1 MHDNRSNS
9 SFYGLRTSFV
19 EKVET
24 SETVGQQKLP
34 SPGLSEL
41 LLWENCNIMHAVLW
55 FLALIFF
62 AWPLAFTVCALYVL
76 VSPFGPCCKCVSII
90 TDALLIA
97 VRLPLTCSENMLRK
111 TPFC

>member
-1 MHDNRSNS
+1 MISIS
-9 SFYGLRTSFV
+9 QP
-19 EKVET
+19 
-24 SETVGQQKLP
+24 VGYNHPVIYPQPMCYQPLP
-34 SPGLSEL
+34 AYTPRASPASG
-41 LLWENCNIMHAVLW
+41 NIMHAVLW
-55 FLALIFF
+55 FLALLFF
-62 AWPLAFTVCALYVL
+62 AWPLAFTVCSLYVL